1 MKLLKDKSF
10 PELDGR
16 PPVDRWLRFAA
27 PIQTRYDR
35 EHGAERVK
43 DLRSAILVGLILYN
57 VFNVTS
63 IVTLSDALVMSVF
76 MRLAIVTPV
85 SLGIFWIIRRTSPAW
100 TERIVAVG
108 LFNAYLFPAFLFY
121 WTTDPDGLFT
131 FMELLTIIV
140 FINMLIAS
148 RFHHA
153 AILTSSIFL
162 VTVLVLVAKPGLSP
176 SHFFVLMVQLSA
188 ISIFTLY
195 ANYRLERRRC
205 RDYLAT
211 FDARLQARS
220 AIADRKLYEDASRTD
235 ALTQLPNRRHL
246 DDRLQRWLS
255 ERRAIAVMM
264 IDVDHFKLYNDTL
277 GHPAGDDCLR
287 RMAAALA
294 SVAGEAEDAICAR
307 SPSPSV
313 ARAHSRPHAGPGRL
327 ARRLPRSKSPIR
339 LAPTGSVSSR
349 SALAW
354 RDAPAARW
362 SPWTISWPP
371 PIAPF
376 MSPSGEAAI
385 ASSWTRKPIRPCNLR
400 DNLPGASN
408 ASHLNGVRV
417 EAAPAERGRG
427 ISGPTVRPSPPLSL
441 RPDMSASWAAGIRI
455 RPLGWPS
462 SPGGGDG
469 GPAPYSPRAGRGLRR
484 RDRMRL

>member
-307 SPSPSV
+307 FGGGEFTF
-313 ARAHSRPHAGPGRL
+313 A
-327 ARRLPRSKSPIR
+327 
-339 LAPTGSVSSR
+339 VSCQ
-349 SALAW
+349 SAFE
-354 RDAPAARW
+354 AARW
-362 SPWTISWPP
+362 ARTLSQAVAALEIAHPARSDGIGIVTIS
-371 PIAPF
+371 IGVA
-376 MSPSGEAAI
+376 
-385 ASSWTRKPIRPCNLR
+385 RC
-400 DNLPGASN
+400 PGGTMVALDDLV
-408 ASHLNGVRV
+408 ATADRALYVAKR
-417 EAAPAERGRG
+417 RGRNRFVLDEEAD
-427 ISGPTVRPSPPLSL
+427 PTLQF
-441 RPDMSASWAAGIRI
+441 AG
-455 RPLGWPS
+455 
-462 SPGGGDG
+462 
-469 GPAPYSPRAGRGLRR
+469 
-484 RDRMRL
+484 